1 VKPEA
6 PKHAH
11 AFKVIEKFK
20 ERIVKLV
27 NFGDA
32 LDVMPIQKFAL
43 NAEAIEFLFLHAI
56 VLQRCLKSQEKRIV
70 RSVANLAMNASI
82 LRKTVLGAAL
92 DKKIRHYA
100 PVHFLTSTMIN

>member
-1 VKPEA
+1 MKPEA

-27 NFGDA
+27 NFGNA
-32 LDVMPIQKFAL
+32 LDVTLIPKFAL

-56 VLQRCLKSQEKRIV
+56 VLQRCLKS
-70 RSVANLAMNASI
+70 
-82 LRKTVLGAAL
+82 
-92 DKKIRHYA
+92 
-100 PVHFLTSTMIN
+100 